1 MTYIPT
7 QSEMMP
13 MSSWAE
19 FLAVVADKELEGRI
33 NYYETDQYYDIRTQD
48 SFIWQVFVFKGTP
61 AATDFENNWKSQC
74 NARTDMQ
81 AVLVTTAGIPTISVE
96 GDPAP
101 SGGAILAGTDES
113 ELTVRARFRGASK
126 SLCTVLTGH
135 EWVRIQVG
143 GVSPDAPGPV
153 ALPKVAIPSDLRDI
167 KVEATLATT
176 DGTPTGG
183 TLMVALQ
190 TSVDGLVSED
200 WTDWLHFMA
209 DPIPDDTPAKRY
221 RFAAGSGPT
230 TPSEVGWDGA
240 PDVASPSVGEPE
252 NWVRTVFLAG
262 TGTTHGVDQSIYVIG
277 RLPK

>member
-19 FLAVVADKELEGRI
+19 FLAVVSDKELEGRI

-48 SFIWQVFVFKGTP
+48 SFIWQVFVFKGT
-61 AATDFENNWKSQC
+61 ADATDFENNWKSQC
-74 NARTDMQ
+74 N
-81 AVLVTTAGIPTISVE
+81 
-96 GDPAP
+96 
-101 SGGAILAGTDES
+101 
-113 ELTVRARFRGASK
+113 GASK

-200 WTDWLHFMA
+200 WTDWLHFVA

-252 NWVRTVFLAG
+252 NWVRTVFFAG
-262 TGTTHGVDQSIYVIG
+262 PGTTHGVDQSIYVIG